1 MTEQISQKTIDD
13 FGKQW
18 KTYQDNQGYYG
29 SSELFTDCFSPL
41 VTPGEI
47 REKRVVDIGSGTG
60 RIVQMLVEH
69 GVSKVLAIEPASD
82 ALEVLLKN
90 VSNISDKVTCLNVTG
105 DRLPAT
111 EDFDYVFSVGVLHHI
126 PEPVPVVKAAYSALK
141 PGGKIAIWVYG
152 QEGNELYLFFVK
164 PLRKITSLLPH
175 QLLAG
180 LSWILYLPLFAYIQ
194 LCKILPLPLHKYA
207 TNVIGRMSPEK
218 QQLIIY
224 DQLNPAYA
232 KYYRRDEVIS
242 LLQQAGFVDIAVH
255 HRHGYSWTAVGTKP
269 INKETSSTAT

>member
-1 MTEQISQKTIDD
+1 MTEQLSQKTIDD

-18 KTYQDNQGYYG
+18 KTYQDNEGYYG

-41 VTPGEI
+41 ISPGEI
-47 REKRVVDIGSGTG
+47 RGKRVVDIGSGTG
-60 RIVQMLVEH
+60 RIVQMLLEH

-82 ALEVLLKN
+82 AFEVLLKN
-90 VSNISDKVTCLNVTG
+90 VSSLPDKVTCLNVTG
-105 DRLPAT
+105 DRLPVT

-126 PEPVPVVKAAYSALK
+126 PDPVPVVKAAYSALK
-141 PGGKIAIWVYG
+141 PEGKIAIWVYG
-152 QEGNELYLFFVK
+152 EEGNELYLLFVE

-194 LCKILPLPLHKYA
+194 LCKVLPLPLHKYA
-207 TNVIGRMSPEK
+207 TNVIGRMSPDK
-218 QQLIIY
+218 QRLIIY

-242 LLQQAGFVDIAVH
+242 LLQQGGFVDIAVH
-255 HRHGYSWTAVGTKP
+255 HRHGYSWTAVGTKL